1 MRPAACRPASRLVSV
16 GAKKAEMYP
25 SGLVSGAPTA
35 PITSGAP
42 PRRLQPWKQRGREEY
57 MSTPLSL
64 TAASLTRGAKP
75 CQAGADQRRRAGTT
89 TLSTLRRDLRVRQDE
104 AVSGLPALVVEQ
116 LTKRF
121 GDRVAVNAVS
131 FTVAAGE
138 VFGFLGR
145 NGGFCLSR
153 RRISPPFAAS
163 GPPASGGPMPLV
175 PIRAAPQISGELLRA
190 WAARS
195 G

>member
-1 MRPAACRPASRLVSV
+1 
-16 GAKKAEMYP
+16 
-25 SGLVSGAPTA
+25 
-35 PITSGAP
+35 
-42 PRRLQPWKQRGREEY
+42 

-104 AVSGLPALVVEQ
+104 AVSGRPALVVEQ

-163 GPPASGGPMPLV
+163 GPPAGRPDAIGADSSCTANQRRAPSCMGCKKWLTARLPIFSPWFV
-175 PIRAAPQISGELLRA
+175 PVSTASRKWKPT
-190 WAARS
+190 
-195 G
+195 